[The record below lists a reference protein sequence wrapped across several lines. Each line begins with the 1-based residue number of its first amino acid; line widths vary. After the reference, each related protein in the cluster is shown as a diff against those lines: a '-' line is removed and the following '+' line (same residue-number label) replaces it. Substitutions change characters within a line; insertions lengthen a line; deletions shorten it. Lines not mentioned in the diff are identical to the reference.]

1 MKPKCFESM
10 SQYEAW
16 QRADMAL
23 NSTRHLRIT
32 QSETPVCADCTP
44 TYAMAMRAQGRC
56 EHPETIFKKT
66 GEEFIGVIP
75 IVVIPPPV
83 ILLPRKEPK
92 PIAISRRRKEVATVA
107 DAAKSSLSS
116 GAGIPAVCYG
126 AQHQEQGASVQAGSI
141 RLCGSAVSPGWRGTS
156 GADDHAKQHER
167 ADKEDS
173 RV

>member
-1 MKPKCFESM
+1 MKPKCFESL

-83 ILLPRKEPK
+83 ILKPKVLPNAGELKTPARKGVE
-92 PIAISRRRKEVATVA
+92 AVHYRTQR
-107 DAAKSSLSS
+107 
-116 GAGIPAVCYG
+116 PARSYRIQTG
-126 AQHQEQGASVQAGSI
+126 SV
-141 RLCGSAVSPGWRGTS
+141 RVRGSAVLEGGGGSS
-156 GADDHAKQHER
+156 GADDHAQQHER
-167 ADKEDS
+167 ADKEDI

>member
-1 MKPKCFESM
+1 MKPKCFESL

-75 IVVIPPPV
+75 IVVAPPPV
-83 ILLPRKEPK
+83 ILLPRKEVK
-92 PIAISRRRKEVATVA
+92 PIPNATELKVVTRAGVETIRYRTQRKARS
-107 DAAKSSLSS
+107 D
-116 GAGIPAVCYG
+116 
-126 AQHQEQGASVQAGSI
+126 SVQAGSV
-141 RLCGSAVSPGWRGTS
+141 RLCGSSVSQGRGSPS
-156 GADDHAKQHER
+156 GADDNTQQHER
-167 ADKEDS
+167 ADSEDS